1 MTGCLDDVPIFSLY
15 KTNDRNTPTNS
26 FPGISSCFIG
36 FDFDSET
43 SLIVK
48 RVHQVTPGKAGT
60 VHLVAALFSSLL
72 RGRSAVAYT
81 VIEDA
86 TARQLLPQRRTDT
99 SINFL
104 SLIVS

>member
-1 MTGCLDDVPIFSLY
+1 MTGCLNDVPIFSLY

-48 RVHQVTPGKAGT
+48 RVHQVTEGQAGT
-60 VHLVAALFSSLL
+60 VHLVAALCLL
-72 RGRSAVAYT
+72 RGRRAG
-81 VIEDA
+81 
-86 TARQLLPQRRTDT
+86 RTPPLKMPLHGNCNPKDVQT
-99 SINFL
+99 Q
-104 SLIVS
+104 V